1 MKVLIADDDA
11 EIQRVLSTA
20 MWSLGFEPIAAADA
34 MQAVMHA
41 RHSSPDVVLLDV
53 NMPGGCGL
61 LALKRLKTLNATR
74 RIPVIVIT
82 GSEEEG
88 LEQKVKE
95 LGAHAFL
102 RKPLDVVAL
111 MNLLVDLSA
120 PPGRKAKPAGKPRI
134 EVLPSRKKESA

>member
-41 RHSSPDVVLLDV
+41 RHSPPDVILLDV
-53 NMPGGCGL
+53 NMPGGSGL
-61 LALKRLKTLNATR
+61 TVLKRLKTLPATR
-74 RIPVIVIT
+74 RIPVIVMT
-82 GSEEEG
+82 GSAEAG
-88 LEQKVKE
+88 LPEQVKA

-102 RKPLDVVAL
+102 PKPLDVVAL
-111 MNLLVDLSA
+111 MNLLVDLAS
-120 PPGRKAKPAGKPRI
+120 PKGKKPKAKPRVEVIRGGKS
-134 EVLPSRKKESA
+134 ETG